1 MQFGKINN
9 IESQALTQELVD
21 SLYPIDTNSQHENKD
36 RKQIETILKIFSS
49 EFENMKDDF
58 TCFVFEDA
66 MNAFVSFANE
76 VYKNSHNE
84 ATGLIVGY
92 YLHNPNNP
100 RKKIVV
106 ATNFLHATGNSS
118 NVTCEFSYEDS
129 ARHSKYCED
138 HKVLPIVWIH
148 SHPGFGVFYSGTD
161 SNTLRTYFKC
171 AHQLGI
177 VVDNIKN
184 QYLAYK
190 LVDGIQTEIDIWGVK
205 VQQSIENNRLERFLY
220 NTICNSH
227 QDSIEKKKVSFKE
240 LQETNSQFSSQ
251 AQSISFKKLTETNGL
266 DVDDLRKNIERL
278 KDRIQ
283 ELNTLVNE
291 SYSIIEQRKC
301 DIGIEA
307 KFTLKDIKNEIDSQI
322 CLCAEEIK
330 KILSRIGPIK
340 ENFEKIE
347 SSIVSL
353 NSEVKDLKKWCINS
367 LEERK
372 IESENVSNSINE
384 LKKICSSI
392 VSDTTFYQ
400 SISKRVYRIFFKR
413 NRLFLI
419 VIISLAI
426 SIFVNIFYICG
437 FMDTLVSSSSD
448 NTKEIINKNNI
459 DKNNTK

>member
-1 MQFGKINN
+1 M
-9 IESQALTQELVD
+9 
-21 SLYPIDTNSQHENKD
+21 
-36 RKQIETILKIFSS
+36 
-49 EFENMKDDF
+49 
-58 TCFVFEDA
+58 
-66 MNAFVSFANE
+66 
-76 VYKNSHNE
+76 
-84 ATGLIVGY
+84 
-92 YLHNPNNP
+92 
-100 RKKIVV
+100 
-106 ATNFLHATGNSS
+106 
-118 NVTCEFSYEDS
+118 
-129 ARHSKYCED
+129 
-138 HKVLPIVWIH
+138 
-148 SHPGFGVFYSGTD
+148 
-161 SNTLRTYFKC
+161 
-171 AHQLGI
+171 
-177 VVDNIKN
+177 
-184 QYLAYK
+184 
-190 LVDGIQTEIDIWGVK
+190 
-205 VQQSIENNRLERFLY
+205 
-220 NTICNSH
+220 
-227 QDSIEKKKVSFKE
+227 SFKE

-278 KDRIQ
+278 KDRVQ

-413 NRLFLI
+413 NRLFLF

-448 NTKEIINKNNI
+448 NTKEIINKNII